1 MLDNPLQAKNTY
13 LGLLFFYLSYVY
25 LLILFLYIFYL
36 FILSD
41 CAILLREKG
50 IFGYKALQGFRP

>member
-36 FILSD
+36 FIL
-41 CAILLREKG
+41 LREKG